1 MINPTHNNILS
12 LYFVSI
18 ATNVAPLDLQ
28 MSTRQLLYFLE
39 TLFRVDGEVYCYSRS
54 FLLLIYMYKV
64 HHCPISWKFHSGW
77 GRGEVERMSGLGW
90 GVVTVGSERGHNGV
104 RLGCKP
110 FQKKFWKLGFCA
122 HLIQFFLLIPNMVT
136 KNHRMHLNPLYDRK
150 TGLSQPTQFGKK
162 F

>member
-1 MINPTHNNILS
+1 MDYWLGCRSKISITSLFQIWTCSIPIDFITIFDLNNFTLFICFDTLINPTHNNILS

-64 HHCPISWKFHSGW
+64 HHCPISWKFYSGW
-77 GRGEVERMSGLGW
+77 GDLRSGWSRKDVKIGLGW
-90 GVVTVGSERGHNGV
+90 GYGGV
-104 RLGCKP
+104 R
-110 FQKKFWKLGFCA
+110 
-122 HLIQFFLLIPNMVT
+122 V
-136 KNHRMHLNPLYDRK
+136 R
-150 TGLSQPTQFGKK
+150 S
-162 F
+162 